1 MLPYLFPLLKIAFR
15 LFFLLFFLQF
25 LFQIFCCVA
34 FFTIAYLF
42 RCAAAYDVAAF
53 VAAFR
58 SEVNYIVGVFSNV
71 EIVFNDNDCMSSFY
85 KSIEGCQQ
93 TLYVVEMK
101 TRCWLVKDEKG
112 RGLSFLSYEI
122 GQFHALVLTS

>member
-71 EIVFNDNDCMSSFY
+71 EIVFNDNDCMSSFN

-93 TLYVVEMK
+93 TLYVVEM
-101 TRCWLVKDEKG
+101 
-112 RGLSFLSYEI
+112 
-122 GQFHALVLTS
+122 

>member
-1 MLPYLFPLLKIAFR
+1 MLPYLFPLLKIAFG

-58 SEVNYIVGVFSNV
+58 SEVNYIIGVFSNV
-71 EIVFNDNDCMSSFY
+71 EIVFNDNYCMSSFN

-93 TLYVVEMK
+93 TLYIVEVQ
-101 TRCWLVKDEKG
+101 TRRRLVEDEQ
-112 RGLSFLSYEI
+112 RGLLLLLSDE
-122 GQFHALVLTS
+122 VC